1 MCVCVQATL
10 KPGRPATEV
19 ALQAGLSPR
28 RKGGLELET
37 WEADTPYTIIM
48 WVRALLLS
56 DDSVAPE

>member
-1 MCVCVQATL
+1 MGSAVWGFLCVCVCVCVQATL

-37 WEADTPYTIIM
+37 
-48 WVRALLLS
+48 
-56 DDSVAPE
+56 